1 MLHDYDTNP
10 VILIFC
16 GTLKL
21 KFHIKWNFFLNKIN
35 K

>member
-21 KFHIKWNFFLNKIN
+21 KFHIKWKFFFKI